1 MSAQP
6 ALLEPVD
13 PTAAEKPT
21 LLVTEIVSSREAHV
35 TWAVDVGFTG
45 MTLRRT
51 PADMRGWRFL
61 WIEFELPNEVRSFR
75 ALVEVI
81 EMTDD
86 TRVVRFKHLWPR
98 ERALYE
104 QYVAELLGFDSQSE
118 TEALSLDPEYVS
130 VGFHVLIF

>member
-51 PADMRGWRFL
+51 PADMRG
-61 WIEFELPNEVRSFR
+61 
-75 ALVEVI
+75 
-81 EMTDD
+81 
-86 TRVVRFKHLWPR
+86 
-98 ERALYE
+98 
-104 QYVAELLGFDSQSE
+104 
-118 TEALSLDPEYVS
+118 
-130 VGFHVLIF
+130 